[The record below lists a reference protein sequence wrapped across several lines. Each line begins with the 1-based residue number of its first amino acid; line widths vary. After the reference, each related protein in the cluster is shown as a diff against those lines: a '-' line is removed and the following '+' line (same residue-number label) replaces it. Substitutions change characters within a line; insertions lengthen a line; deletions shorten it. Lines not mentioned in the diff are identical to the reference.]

1 MGLRRYIVR
10 RMLLIIP
17 VLIGVSLIVFSLTR
31 MTGDPASAYINEKMN
46 SAQIADVYEKYH
58 FNEPVWKQYFYWL
71 NGILHGDWG
80 WSKTANMP
88 VSDAIVYYLPATF
101 ELALLSTF
109 LAVTIGIWL
118 GTVSAVRKNRPF
130 DQGTRVVS
138 LIGVS
143 IPVFWLGLLLL
154 VIFYSQLSWFPA
166 GGRVSQSYILNGIV
180 PNEMATGFYTIDSL
194 LLGNVQLFGDVLW
207 HLVLPAVVLAF
218 GTIALILRIQRNS
231 MLEVMGLDYIKT
243 ARAKGLPEK
252 VVIKKHA
259 RKNALI
265 PTTTVVGLAF
275 GALLGGAVLTESI
288 FAWPGL
294 GRWSASSIQR
304 MDTASI
310 LGFCLFIAFVYVIA
324 NLVVDIMYA
333 YLDPRVKLG

>member
-1 MGLRRYIVR
+1 MGLKRYIVR
-10 RMLLIIP
+10 RLLLIIP
-17 VLIGVSLIVFSLTR
+17 VLLGVSLIVFTLTR
-31 MTGDPASAYINEKMN
+31 MTGDPAAAYINEKMN
-46 SAQIADVYEKYH
+46 AAQIADVYEKYG
-58 FNEPVWKQYFYWL
+58 FNEPMWKQYFYWL
-71 NGILHGDWG
+71 NGIIHGDWG

-88 VSDAIVYYLPATF
+88 VTDAILYYLPATF
-101 ELALLSTF
+101 ELALLATF
-109 LAVTIGIWL
+109 IAVIIGIWL
-118 GTVSAVRKNRPF
+118 GTTSAVRKNKPF
-130 DQGTRVVS
+130 DQSTRVIS

-154 VIFYSQLSWFPA
+154 VVFYSQLHILPA
-166 GGRVSQSYILNGIV
+166 GGRVSMGYIIAKVV
-180 PNEMATGFYTIDSL
+180 PDQMATGFYTIDSL
-194 LLGNVQLFGDVLW
+194 ALGNIQLFGDVVW
-207 HLVLPAVVLAF
+207 HLILPAVTLAF

-231 MLEVMGLDYIKT
+231 MLEVMGLDYVKT

-252 VVIKKHA
+252 TVIKKHA

-310 LGFCLFIAFVYVIA
+310 LGFCLFIGFVYVMA